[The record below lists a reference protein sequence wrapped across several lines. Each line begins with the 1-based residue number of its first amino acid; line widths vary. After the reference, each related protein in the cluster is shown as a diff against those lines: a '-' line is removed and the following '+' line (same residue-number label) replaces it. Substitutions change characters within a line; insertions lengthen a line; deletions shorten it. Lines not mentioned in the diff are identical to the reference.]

1 MVNLMIKLQQ
11 NGKPYDKAV
20 AIKYVVANKQG
31 GTTYD
36 SQTNFN
42 NLKARCI
49 TI

>member
-36 SQTNFN
+36 TTNFN